1 MTVRREGRGS
11 EGVSVGPPGEA
22 LALTAGDLARA
33 LAGLVARGGQGMTGV
48 GRAEGEGVICAAL
61 APIEGTMPAP
71 MQTRD
76 AECCGR
82 MTS

>member
-1 MTVRREGRGS
+1 MTVGREGRGS
-11 EGVSVGPPGEA
+11 
-22 LALTAGDLARA
+22 LALTVGDLARA
-33 LAGLVARGGQGMTGV
+33 LAGLVARGGQGVTDA
-48 GRAEGEGVICAAL
+48 RRPEGKGAICAAL
-61 APIEGTMPAP
+61 APVDATMPTP